1 METTVEGD
9 DLEAR
14 IVDCAR
20 SIPRRFAAAERA
32 CPEQGIAR
40 ALEYLERAVAGAN
53 VFPEAELTA
62 GYEHSVELSKCSR
75 RVGQAAEKP
84 HDNGGVEG
92 AVLRRQSGGIAIHD
106 VDLDPRRVGAPCGGR
121 TSRRVG
127 LDGQQMF
134 DFRRVVLERAAVAT
148 ADLDHPSA
156 QSAERLTTELAR
168 DRIGP
173 AKLSPL
179 EVSRE
184 ARLLRPVE
192 GDRYVLLRS
201 ISSIR

>member
-14 IVDCAR
+14 IVDCTC

-32 CPEQGIAR
+32 FPEQGIAR
-40 ALEYLERAVAGAN
+40 ALEHLERAVAGAN

-62 GYEHSVELSKCSR
+62 GGKHSVELSQR
-75 RVGQAAEKP
+75 GAGVGHATEKP
-84 HDNGGVEG
+84 HDDGGVEH
-92 AVLRRQSGGIAIHD
+92 AVLCRQSGGIAMHD
-106 VDLDPRRVGAPCGGR
+106 VDRGSSRDRALGSGR
-121 TSRRVG
+121 PSRGIR
-127 LDGQQMF
+127 LDGQQAF

-201 ISSIR
+201 ISSMR

>member
-1 METTVEGD
+1 VEPTVEGD

-14 IVDCAR
+14 IVDCTC

-40 ALEYLERAVAGAN
+40 ALEHLERAVAGAN

-62 GYEHSVELSKCSR
+62 EDKHSVELSKR
-75 RVGQAAEKP
+75 GARVGHATEKP
-84 HDNGGVEG
+84 HDDGGVEH
-92 AVLRRQSGGIAIHD
+92 AVLCRQRGGIAIHD
-106 VDLDPRRVGAPCGGR
+106 VDRDPRRVGAPCGGR
-121 TSRRVG
+121 ACRRVG
-127 LDGQQMF
+127 LDGQQAF
-134 DFRRVVLERAAVAT
+134 DCRRVVLERAAVAT

-201 ISSIR
+201 MSSMR